1 MDLTDLNVLCDDP
14 RDQRPPRAS
23 SAGTVA
29 AKRPHPH
36 LNQDSPTAAPGLA
49 HASPSHGTA
58 GSPGVASS
66 PRLPAPLA
74 KLAADMAALQALAD
88 DLSARVPPSAAAELH
103 ALGPLRQVRASTVGA
118 AALPRLL
125 VRGMGWGGRTMA
137 LCKEA
142 FARNWYNVL
151 QRSLL
156 HSSATAGAALRRRAR
171 AERRRRRDRRAR
183 ADGRAQPRGRAQR
196 SREQHG
202 RCGGVPCGGGEACGA
217 RDGARPED
225 RAAEARGGG
234 AAGGAPA
241 SLRRPPPARW
251 RRLCAKSR

>member
-1 MDLTDLNVLCDDP
+1 MLLCVRITPVTVSRTLIRARMPYTATAQADEVNEDLMDLTDLNVLCDDP
-14 RDQRPPRAS
+14 RDQRPPRSS

-66 PRLPAPLA
+66 PRLPAQLA

-125 VRGMGWGGRTMA
+125 VRGMGWG
-137 LCKEA
+137 
-142 FARNWYNVL
+142 W
-151 QRSLL
+151 
-156 HSSATAGAALRRRAR
+156 
-171 AERRRRRDRRAR
+171 
-183 ADGRAQPRGRAQR
+183 
-196 SREQHG
+196 
-202 RCGGVPCGGGEACGA
+202 GGVGW
-217 RDGARPED
+217 DGV
-225 RAAEARGGG
+225 G
-234 AAGGAPA
+234 
-241 SLRRPPPARW
+241 ARW
-251 RRLCAKSR
+251 RSARRRSHGIGTTCCNAAC